1 MSRGSPEAK
10 RISDSALQKI
20 AAEFKT
26 LSDPIRLRILSE
38 LRGGE
43 RHVTE
48 IVAASKSTQ
57 SNVSK
62 HLAQL
67 HKAGFVA
74 RKKVGLKVFYSICDP
89 TVNQLCDLMC
99 AKFKTH
105 FEKSRSGLISGPAF
119 VS

>member
-1 MSRGSPEAK
+1 MSRRSPEAK
-10 RISDSALQKI
+10 KISDLALQKI
-20 AAEFKT
+20 ATEFKT

-38 LRGGE
+38 LRAGE
-43 RHVTE
+43 RHVSE
-48 IVAASKSTQ
+48 IVEASKATQ

-74 RKKVGLKVFYSICDP
+74 RRKSGLKVFYSICDP

-99 AKFKTH
+99 AKFKSH
-105 FEKSRSGLISGPAF
+105 FEKAGPE
-119 VS
+119 